1 MATHEK
7 YARLVTRRRFVKI
20 SAASIA
26 STSLFMLGCSKS
38 SQQTDGSNLEN
49 AHDGSEQKEQQASS
63 ASSST
68 PMNRE
73 YVYVTEYAGNTL
85 AAVDFENQAIA
96 ARYPAGQNP
105 MMAVE
110 GDSMLYVGNSS
121 GGKLQ
126 AFNIDT
132 GANTP
137 IAAGQQPLGLIID
150 EGASTLYACDYFS
163 SAIQVIDAK
172 LGSMTSSIP
181 LSDVGFLGR
190 TDPPACCRTTP
201 GAGRRPVCMA
211 KSSDGI
217 LYCANY
223 GTYDIARI
231 DLSSG
236 EEIEP
241 FDGVVGPRTILLSK
255 DEGAILLAGVGGEN
269 EERVFDLYVI
279 DRQTGTRL
287 AAIPIG
293 EGVADVCISST
304 GNKAFAIARDEGA
317 LVEIDTAAW
326 RELRRAQLE
335 VGISAICLS
344 NDDSTLY
351 VANAETGEL
360 LAVDVESLET
370 ISRVG
375 GLSNPKD
382 VVVLRN

>member
-1 MATHEK
+1 MATRKESI
-7 YARLVTRRRFVKI
+7 RPVTRRRFVKI

-26 STSLFMLGCSKS
+26 FTSLFMLGCSKS
-38 SQQTDGSNLEN
+38 SQRTEESNSGN
-49 AHDGSEQKEQQASS
+49 AHSASEQKEQQASS
-63 ASSST
+63 SPLST
-68 PMNRE
+68 PMSSE

-85 AAVDFENQAIA
+85 AAVDFENETIA
-96 ARYPAGQNP
+96 TRYPAGQNP
-105 MMAVE
+105 TTAVV
-110 GDSMLYVGNSS
+110 GISMLYIGNSS

-126 AFNIDT
+126 AFNTET
-132 GANTP
+132 GRNTP
-137 IAAGQQPLGLIID
+137 ITAGQQPLGLVLD
-150 EGASTLYACDYFS
+150 EDAKTLYACDYFS
-163 SAIQVIDAK
+163 SAIQIIDTK

-181 LSDVGFLGR
+181 LSDIGFIGR

-241 FDGVVGPRTILLSK
+241 FDGVVGPRTMLLSK
-255 DEGAILLAGVGGEN
+255 DESCILLAGVGGEN

-279 DRQTGTRL
+279 DRKTGRRL
-287 AAIPIG
+287 ATIPIG
-293 EGVADVCISST
+293 EGVVDVCMNSA
-304 GNKAFAIARDEGA
+304 GNKAFAIARDEGS
-317 LVEIDTAAW
+317 LVEIDTATW
-326 RELRRAQLE
+326 QELRRAQLE
-335 VGISAICLS
+335 IGIGAICLS

-370 ISRVG
+370 ISRVS

-382 VVVLRN
+382 IAVLRG

>member
-1 MATHEK
+1 MATRKE
-7 YARLVTRRRFVKI
+7 YARSVTRRRFVKI
-20 SAASIA
+20 STASIA

-38 SQQTDGSNLEN
+38 SQQTDESDSRS
-49 AHDGSEQKEQQASS
+49 ARDASEQKEQQSPSS
-63 ASSST
+63 STST

-85 AAVDFENQAIA
+85 AAVDFENQTIA
-96 ARYPAGQNP
+96 TRYPAGQNP

-110 GDSMLYVGNSS
+110 DDLMLYIGNSS

-126 AFNIDT
+126 AFNLDT
-132 GANTP
+132 GLNTP
-137 IAAGQQPLGLIID
+137 IAAGQQPLGLAID
-150 EGASTLYACDYFS
+150 EDAQILYACDYFS
-163 SAIQVIDAK
+163 SAIQIIDTK
-172 LGSMTSSIP
+172 LGSMTSSIL
-181 LSDVGFLGR
+181 LSDAGFLGR

-211 KSSDGI
+211 KSNDGI

-231 DLSSG
+231 DLASG

-241 FDGVVGPRTILLSK
+241 FDGVVGPRTVLLSK
-255 DEGAILLAGVGGEN
+255 DESKILLAGVGGEN

-293 EGVADVCISST
+293 EGVADVCINGA
-304 GNKAFAIARDEGA
+304 GNKAFAIARDEGVLA
-317 LVEIDTAAW
+317 EIDTATW
-326 RELRRAQLE
+326 QELRRTQLE
-335 VGISAICLS
+335 VGISTICLS
-344 NDDSTLY
+344 NDDSILY

-360 LAVDVESLET
+360 FAVNAESLET

-382 VVVLRN
+382 IVVLRN

>member
-38 SQQTDGSNLEN
+38 SQQTDEPDSRS
-49 AHDGSEQKEQQASS
+49 ARDASEQKEQQPPSS
-63 ASSST
+63 STST

-85 AAVDFENQAIA
+85 AAVDFENQTIA
-96 ARYPAGQNP
+96 TRYPAGQNP
-105 MMAVE
+105 MMAA
-110 GDSMLYVGNSS
+110 GDTSMLYIGNSS

-126 AFNIDT
+126 AFDTDT
-132 GANTP
+132 GTNTP
-137 IAAGQQPLGLIID
+137 IAAGQQPLGLVLD
-150 EGASTLYACDYFS
+150 EDASTLYACDYFS
-163 SAIQVIDAK
+163 SAIQVIDTN
-172 LGSMTSSIP
+172 LGSMTSSIL
-181 LSDVGFLGR
+181 LSDVGFLAR

-241 FDGVVGPRTILLSK
+241 FDGVVGPRTMLLSK
-255 DEGAILLAGVGGEN
+255 DENCILLAGVGGEN

-279 DRQTGTRL
+279 DRQTGTRI
-287 AAIPIG
+287 ATIPVG
-293 EGVADVCISST
+293 EGVADVCMSRT
-304 GNKAFAIARDEGA
+304 GNKAFAIARDGGT
-317 LVEIDTAAW
+317 LVEIDTATW
-326 RELRRAQLE
+326 QELRRTQLE

-351 VANAETGEL
+351 IANAETGEL
-360 LAVDVESLET
+360 LAIGAESLET

-382 VVVLRN
+382 VVVLQN